1 MTGLYTICNS
11 DGQSRLDMETGSIL
25 SRANLPTRIYSLLKQ
40 RIISNEFSFGY
51 KLTEFQL
58 AEKLGVSRTPI
69 REALNR
75 LVQDGFVKVV
85 PGRGAFVA
93 SFSPDDM
100 VELFE
105 VREALEGMAARL
117 AALRMPK
124 ESLDRLRTGLENAL
138 KTTKRGGYG
147 GYLSADRKF
156 HQALVSASENS
167 HLIRLLEALTDRIQ
181 MLRGRSVTV
190 PGRVAKS
197 YEEHVS
203 IIEAVLLRNP
213 DLAEAR
219 VREHIRNVK
228 MDLVEVITNG
238 GTLTNRATVS
248 EGRIE
253 GQLNGRRRRKGG
265 GNHDSQVS
273 GAR

>member
-1 MTGLYTICNS
+1 MFML
-11 DGQSRLDMETGSIL
+11 SRGKTMQTGSIL
-25 SRANLPTRIYSLLKQ
+25 SRTNLPTRIYLLLKR
-40 RIISNEFSFGY
+40 RIISNEFSFGH

-58 AEKLGVSRTPI
+58 AEELGVSRTPV

-75 LVQDGFVKVV
+75 LVQDGYVKVI

-93 SFSPDDM
+93 SFSTDDM

-124 ESLDRLRTGLENAL
+124 ESLVRLRTGLETAL
-138 KTTKRGGYG
+138 KSTNRRGYG
-147 GYLSADRKF
+147 GYLNADRQF
-156 HQALVSASENS
+156 HQALVSASENG
-167 HLIRLLEALTDRIQ
+167 HLIRLMEALTDRIQ

-197 YEEHVS
+197 YEEHIG
-203 IIEAVLLRNP
+203 IIKAVLLRNP
-213 DLAEAR
+213 DLAEVR
-219 VREHIRNVK
+219 IREHIRNVK
-228 MDLVEVITNG
+228 IDLVEAMTNG
-238 GTLTNRATVS
+238 GTLTDRATVS

-253 GQLNGRRRRKGG
+253 GRLNGRRRRKGG
-265 GNHDSQVS
+265 ENH
-273 GAR
+273 AP

>member
-1 MTGLYTICNS
+1 MI
-11 DGQSRLDMETGSIL
+11 SRGETMQTESTIL
-25 SRANLPTRIYSLLKQ
+25 SRANLPTQIYSLLKH
-40 RIISNEFSFGY
+40 RIIGNEFSFGH

-58 AEKLGVSRTPI
+58 AEELGVSRTPI

-75 LVQDGFVKVV
+75 LVQDGFVKVF

-93 SFSPDDM
+93 SFSTHDM
-100 VELFE
+100 EELFE

-124 ESLDRLRTGLENAL
+124 DSLVRLRTGLENAL
-138 KTTKRGGYG
+138 KSTKRGGYG
-147 GYLSADRKF
+147 GYLIADREF

-167 HLIRLLEALTDRIQ
+167 HLIRLMEALTDTIQ
-181 MLRGRSVTV
+181 MLRVRSVTV

-197 YEEHVS
+197 YEEHVG
-203 IIEAVLLRNP
+203 IIEAALLRNP

-228 MDLVEVITNG
+228 LDLVQAMTNG
-238 GTLTNRATVS
+238 GTLTVRATVA
-248 EGRIE
+248 ERRIE
-253 GQLNGRRRRKGG
+253 GRLNGRRRSKGG
-265 GNHDSQVS
+265 GNHDP
-273 GAR
+273 